1 MFPIQIGSGS
11 FLPAALYRLDYQVR
25 KPKVDCTVGKKTLK
39 EKKQRISQKQ
49 LPQFPI
55 QIENSPRLR
64 ENMGDLLSCKIS
76 DVSSVFHLIS
86 RYQPT
91 LKVKVKVGTVPGYLF
106 SSF

>member
-1 MFPIQIGSGS
+1 VFPIRIGSGS

-25 KPKVDCTVGKKTLK
+25 KPKVDLYGKKNLK
-39 EKKQRISQKQ
+39 RKKTKNKSETA
-49 LPQFPI
+49 P
-55 QIENSPRLR
+55 ENSPRLR

-76 DVSSVFHLIS
+76 DFSSVFHLIS
-86 RYQPT
+86 RYQLT